1 MPITILDYV
10 KSIVGDKPAYPAADF
25 HGNGVAI
32 TGGCECCHAMLG
44 GYNAYPSTSG
54 SWRCEGCIG
63 DTGYATAEEFKTD
76 TFGPWT
82 CPACGNG
89 HDIAETRHTT
99 PDGETYSLECGECHE
114 VWEWVP

>member
-25 HGNGVAI
+25 TGNGVAMI
-32 TGGCECCHAMLG
+32 GGCERCYAMLG
-44 GYNAYPSTSG
+44 PYNAYPSTSG
-54 SWRCEGCIG
+54 SWRCESCIG
-63 DTGYATAEEFKTD
+63 GTGYATAEEFKVA

-82 CPACGNG
+82 CPSCGNG
-89 HDIAETRHTT
+89 HDIRETRRTT
-99 PDGETYSLECGECHE
+99 PVGETYSLECGECHQ